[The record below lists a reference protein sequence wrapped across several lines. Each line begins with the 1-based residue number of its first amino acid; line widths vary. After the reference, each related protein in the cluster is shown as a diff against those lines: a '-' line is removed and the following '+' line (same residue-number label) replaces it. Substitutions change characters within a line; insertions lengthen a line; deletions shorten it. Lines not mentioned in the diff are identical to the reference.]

1 MNNEILQNLK
11 ETVHLQDLGIDKEDS
26 IRMDY
31 KSTIWDGMY
40 WINMVQ
46 K

>member
-26 IRMDY
+26 IRMDH
-31 KSTIWDGMY
+31 KSTRWDDIY
-40 WINMVQ
+40 
-46 K
+46 